1 MSIVGGGIK
10 RGLCP
15 LSSEVSISPNE
26 CVKRPSTRD
35 FSPPVSPG
43 DGTGQSSDYSQEYL
57 LKPEGNGPPRG
68 DPALRVQRAS
78 HPGCSLCFCGALAQ
92 RTSFSSPPPNETEFP
107 PQELFQ
113 NVLASLGNLS
123 QNWKNNHVIWTVP
136 RDEADVLYR
145 LLSEELMRCEQV
157 SVPDGNPSEEEK
169 MFLLCFPLWKYKLE
183 KTIKE
188 LNTIADQVDA
198 AHKMLTKTP
207 LVASSSGA
215 VSAAVSLLGLALAPV
230 TVGGSLMLS
239 ALGHGLGAAAVM
251 TNILTSVLEN
261 RSNSAAR
268 DRARRLV
275 SLPATGENE
284 ALGGINLSEVRAVD
298 LPIKQSAG
306 VINIRELQAYGTAK
320 AKANSGFGMAT
331 VKNFAATG
339 CVPFWRARGVKRAV
353 EGPALAMTRGARLM
367 AVAGAG
373 FFLMQEVNSL
383 LQNWRHLEAGAR
395 AEMAEQLRPWA
406 KELEQWLGQLTRRY
420 ELMILRRGSEEPSL
434 NQKVGRGWA

>member
-1 MSIVGGGIK
+1 MQLEES
-10 RGLCP
+10 CP
-15 LSSEVSISPNE
+15 
-26 CVKRPSTRD
+26 R
-35 FSPPVSPG
+35 
-43 DGTGQSSDYSQEYL
+43 
-57 LKPEGNGPPRG
+57 
-68 DPALRVQRAS
+68 
-78 HPGCSLCFCGALAQ
+78 
-92 RTSFSSPPPNETEFP
+92 
-107 PQELFQ
+107 

-306 VINIRELQAYGTAK
+306 VINIRELQAYRTAK

-373 FFLMQEVNSL
+373 FFLMQEVKSL

-395 AEMAEQLRPWA
+395 VEMAEQLRPWA

-434 NQKVGRGWA
+434 NQKTVKLYPRNLGLPDAKHKSSAKKTRGRKIFARHEAPSNDDRRETCSDW

>member
-1 MSIVGGGIK
+1 M
-10 RGLCP
+10 
-15 LSSEVSISPNE
+15 
-26 CVKRPSTRD
+26 
-35 FSPPVSPG
+35 
-43 DGTGQSSDYSQEYL
+43 
-57 LKPEGNGPPRG
+57 
-68 DPALRVQRAS
+68 
-78 HPGCSLCFCGALAQ
+78 
-92 RTSFSSPPPNETEFP
+92 
-107 PQELFQ
+107 
-113 NVLASLGNLS
+113 
-123 QNWKNNHVIWTVP
+123 IWTVP

-145 LLSEELMRCEQV
+145 LLSEELMRREQV

-188 LNTIADQVDA
+188 LNSIADQVDA

-284 ALGGINLSEVRAVD
+284 ALGGINLSEVRAAD

-306 VINIRELQAYGTAK
+306 VINIRELQAYRTAK
-320 AKANSGFGMAT
+320 AKANSGFMAT

-420 ELMILRRGSEEPSL
+420 ELIILRRGSEEPSL